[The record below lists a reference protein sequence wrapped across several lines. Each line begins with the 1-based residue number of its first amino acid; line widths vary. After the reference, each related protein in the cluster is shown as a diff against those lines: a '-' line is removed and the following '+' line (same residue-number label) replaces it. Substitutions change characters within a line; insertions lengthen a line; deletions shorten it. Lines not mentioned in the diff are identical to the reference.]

1 MEGYGAVFAPIR
13 WLALR
18 RGDLDGVRRWLPT
31 TMPPPTKNWRR
42 LSTFAARLD
51 GLAALDK
58 ADAIERE
65 TAPLLDLG
73 SFIEPWATR
82 ALAASRR
89 DDRLLDQAA
98 VRLETL
104 GLDWHAAVTRGMRG
118 SDRSST
124 RRRVDDPSLT

>member
-73 SFIEPWATR
+73 SSNRGPPGRWP
-82 ALAASRR
+82 RR
-89 DDRLLDQAA
+89 DGMTDS
-98 VRLETL
+98 
-104 GLDWHAAVTRGMRG
+104 WTRQPSGWRRW
-118 SDRSST
+118 DST
-124 RRRVDDPSLT
+124 GTPR